1 MEIFKVNEGAA
12 FCGSFY
18 FTFAAMKLKPGYFI
32 PAIIWFII
40 ANTLFLMP
48 GKDVPTISFLDLIYF
63 DQWVHAGLLGGLVF
77 LTAYPFIKAGI
88 STKKM
93 LIKISIIFILYGIL
107 IEFLQKYVAI
117 DRDFDINDM
126 IADTVGC
133 VLGFIAANWFKRRIA
148 KKNKPL

>member
-1 MEIFKVNEGAA
+1 
-12 FCGSFY
+12 
-18 FTFAAMKLKPGYFI
+18 MKLKPGYFI

-40 ANTLFLMP
+40 ANILFLMP
-48 GKDVPTISFLDLIYF
+48 GKDVPTVSFLDLIYF
-63 DQWVHAGLLGGLVF
+63 DKWVHAGLFGGLVF

-93 LIKISIIFILYGIL
+93 LIKISIVFILYGIL

-117 DRDFDINDM
+117 DRDFDINDI
-126 IADTVGC
+126 IADATGC
-133 VLGFIAANWFKRRIA
+133 VLGFIAANWFKRRVA

>member
-1 MEIFKVNEGAA
+1 LSQIKEPL

-18 FTFAAMKLKPGYFI
+18 FTFAAMKLKPAYFI

-40 ANTLFLMP
+40 ANILFLMP
-48 GKDVPTISFLDLIYF
+48 GEDVPTVSFLDLIYF
-63 DQWVHAGLLGGLVF
+63 DKWVHAGLFCGLVF

-93 LIKISIIFILYGIL
+93 LIKISITFIFYGIL
-107 IEFLQKYVAI
+107 IEILQKYVAI
-117 DRDFDINDM
+117 DRDFDINDI
-126 IADTVGC
+126 IADSVGC
-133 VLGFIAANWFKRRIA
+133 VFGFIAANWLKRRVV